1 MRWLSVVLL
10 CGAAY
15 ILVTGWAYRNLP
27 ISVIWT
33 KLDIHFDAADG
44 SRVRIEREQ
53 ALRANQPE
61 VSAYFMQCRPTSENG
76 RIPEASISG
85 SVYCGNLNYQDRLE
99 LHGNDARGFEVM
111 HLFGAALPFAWY
123 MPLIPIWLLNREPD
137 KLFGSFKKKIP
148 VRRMSVTY
156 LNEFNVAKPAINFMA
171 SIYTQHNI
179 SVHFHVPAE
188 TRLNNLRARRIKTN
202 GVVEV
207 PLRNQGNVFFP
218 LHRAPS
224 E

>member
-1 MRWLSVVLL
+1 MKGRYGHLVNWAVLVAAIVGIIYPAFFDERLGLTQIFVSLFEPKLTLGFAMRWLSVVLL

-85 SVYCGNLNYQDRLE
+85 SVYCGNLNYQDRLD

-123 MPLIPIWLLNREPD
+123 MPLIPVWLLNREPD
-137 KLFGSFKKKIP
+137 RLFGSFKKKIP
-148 VRRMSVTY
+148 VRRMSG
-156 LNEFNVAKPAINFMA
+156 
-171 SIYTQHNI
+171 
-179 SVHFHVPAE
+179 SVQ
-188 TRLNNLRARRIKTN
+188 NLSHI
-202 GVVEV
+202 
-207 PLRNQGNVFFP
+207 
-218 LHRAPS
+218 
-224 E
+224 